1 MSLAHSVAEQEE
13 ELEGT
18 NHRNPAFVTSSGRSH
33 VIFLTKANSH
43 KLIPVVWG
51 DDAVESR
58 GKWLSRGGE
67 ATEVAI
73 SCWGTV
79 GHRQSGK
86 AWPCDFNNLEN
97 SVLFSWFLPGVTF
110 FFEF

>member
-1 MSLAHSVAEQEE
+1 MSLAHSLAEQEE

-18 NHRNPAFVTSSGRSH
+18 NGRNPAFVTSSGRSH

-43 KLIPVVWG
+43 EQIPAVG
-51 DDAVESR
+51 GGDAVESR

-67 ATEVAI
+67 ATEVAV

-79 GHRQSGK
+79 VIC
-86 AWPCDFNNLEN
+86 AP
-97 SVLFSWFLPGVTF
+97 LFQAEWKGLAM
-110 FFEF
+110 

>member
-33 VIFLTKANSH
+33 VIFLTRANSH

-51 DDAVESR
+51 DDAESR

-79 GHRQSGK
+79 VIC
-86 AWPCDFNNLEN
+86 AP
-97 SVLFSWFLPGVTF
+97 LFQVEWKGLAM
-110 FFEF
+110 